1 MVGSP
6 MAQAGASREST
17 LGGLG
22 ALLLD
27 AGVSVTDV
35 RDSLVRIDGDRMPA
49 LTFSVM
55 PELVIV
61 SDRESGFSP
70 VVATT
75 QQELSFRQAARANQL
90 ARALELGAV
99 QPAAAPAEI
108 SAVRAMARRY
118 PHLAWVAGSALT
130 SVGLAILSRSPW
142 WSVVVALA
150 VGALVGAVTTAMGRI
165 DAAAAIVPFVATLVS
180 TLLVGGFA
188 HLAGIAQV
196 PLFAVCAPIA
206 ILVPGAVITNALL
219 ELTATDI
226 VTGSARL
233 VYGLVVLGFMVAG
246 VTAGVTLT
254 GLHLDPHSAGLIG
267 QLSASSPD
275 RPGWSALPPSWL
287 AWIGVVL
294 LAIGVGIAFGSTPS
308 LTGLSIIT
316 MACAYAVLSLLTPQ
330 IGKIV
335 ATGATAAALLIV
347 ARIIAHRAL
356 AAPASITFQPAFL
369 LLVPGTVG
377 LVAFASMDA
386 TRVADAVETFVSLC
400 VGAKVGMLFTAF
412 HRSRRHDGASPGRTP

>member
-1 MVGSP
+1 MTQSD
-6 MAQAGASREST
+6 GARGTT
-17 LGGLG
+17 LGRLG

-35 RDSLVRIDGDRMPA
+35 RDSLTHIDGGRMPA
-49 LTFSVM
+49 LSFSVM

-61 SDRESGFSP
+61 SDRDSGLAP

-75 QQELSFRQAARANQL
+75 QDELSFRQAARANQL
-90 ARALELGAV
+90 ARALELGAL
-99 QPAAAPAEI
+99 PLAAAPDEI
-108 SAVRAMARRY
+108 SAVRAMVRRH
-118 PHLAWVAGSALT
+118 PQLGWVVGSTLT
-130 SVGLAILSRSPW
+130 SVGLAVLTRSPW
-142 WSVVVALA
+142 WSVLVA
-150 VGALVGAVTTAMGRI
+150 VLVGAVVGAVTVAMGRI
-165 DAAAAIVPFVATLVS
+165 AAAAAIVPFAATLVS
-180 TLLVGGFA
+180 TLMVGSFA
-188 HLAGIAQV
+188 HVAGIAQV

-246 VTAGVTLT
+246 VTAGVALT

-267 QLSASSPD
+267 QFAIAGPEHA
-275 RPGWSALPPSWL
+275 GWSALPPLWL
-287 AWIGVVL
+287 AWIGIVP
-294 LAIGVGIAFGSTPS
+294 LAIGVGLAFGSTPA
-308 LTGLSIIT
+308 LTGVSVIT
-316 MACAYAVLSLLTPQ
+316 MACAYGVLSALTPLV
-330 IGKIV
+330 GKVV

-347 ARIIAHRAL
+347 ARLIAQRAL

-377 LVAFASMDA
+377 LVAFASMDVA
-386 TRVADAVETFVSLC
+386 RVADAVETFVSLC
-400 VGAKVGMLFTAF
+400 VGAKVGALFTAF
-412 HRSRRHDGASPGRTP
+412 HPSRRLDGDSPGRTS